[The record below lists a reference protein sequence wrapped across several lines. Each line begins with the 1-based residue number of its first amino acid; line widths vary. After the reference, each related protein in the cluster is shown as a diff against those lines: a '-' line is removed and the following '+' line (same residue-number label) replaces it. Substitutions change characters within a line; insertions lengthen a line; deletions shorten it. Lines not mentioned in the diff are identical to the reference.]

1 MKLKLWV
8 EGKKIRVEC
17 SVFVKKEDFC
27 FALAKSFTITKATCN
42 QREILVQGEDYDLLY
57 RPSMKKY
64 HFTQLQAGELTFWY
78 EGGLEGL
85 WATEQAPEG
94 PYSCLRDEVFAFS
107 TLNGWYPMEFDA
119 DLCEVEVQVGKEWRV
134 IGAEYLEEKDVW
146 LYRQT
151 SEIDCNIIGVCK
163 EKYFI
168 MEDEELSLFFP
179 DERMRDK
186 VEPYYRG
193 YHEIAEFYRSFYG
206 NDKMGKMTLFFL
218 PDIGEDFGGYKRDGL
233 IVFTAVKEDIP
244 SALHHIA
251 HELAHSYAMGAD
263 CYSWEDWL
271 NETHAEWSAL
281 LYELENDEA
290 FFEHCL
296 AKTRKRY
303 GDRKLAL
310 KENGEEHQEFVH
322 EAGVLV
328 YEKIYRR
335 YGADSIRT
343 ILRTFDHLS
352 EKSTAK
358 LLETL
363 TADGEGKLASMIE
376 SYC

>member
-42 QREILVQGEDYDLLY
+42 QREILVQGEDYDLLD
-57 RPSMKKY
+57 RPPMKKY
-64 HFTQLQAGELTFWY
+64 HFTQLQTGELTFWY

-163 EKYFI
+163 EKYFV

-244 SALHHIA
+244 SAIHHIA

-281 LYELENDEA
+281 LYELEKDEA

-296 AKTRKRY
+296 AKTGKRY

-363 TADGEGKLASMIE
+363 TAGGEEKLAYMIE

>member
-17 SVFVKKEDFC
+17 SAFVKKEDFC

>member
-57 RPSMKKY
+57 RPPMKKY
-64 HFTQLQAGELTFWY
+64 HITQLQTGELTFWY

-94 PYSCLRDEVFAFS
+94 PYSCLRNEVFAFS

-163 EKYFI
+163 EKYFV
-168 MEDEELSLFFP
+168 MEDEELSLFFL

-281 LYELENDEA
+281 LYELEKDEA

-296 AKTRKRY
+296 AKTRERY

-363 TADGEGKLASMIE
+363 TADGEGKLACMIE

>member
-17 SVFVKKEDFC
+17 SAFVKKEDFC

-281 LYELENDEA
+281 LYELEKDEA

-335 YGADSIRT
+335 YGEDSIRT

-363 TADGEGKLASMIE
+363 TADGEKKLACMIE
-376 SYC
+376 SCC

>member
-42 QREILVQGEDYDLLY
+42 QKEILVQGEDYDLLY
-57 RPSMKKY
+57 RPPMKKY
-64 HFTQLQAGELTFWY
+64 HFTQLQTGELTFWY

-163 EKYFI
+163 EKYFV
-168 MEDEELSLFFP
+168 MEDEEISLFFP

-281 LYELENDEA
+281 LYELEKDEV

-296 AKTRKRY
+296 AKTRERY

-310 KENGEEHQEFVH
+310 KENGE
-322 EAGVLV
+322 
-328 YEKIYRR
+328 
-335 YGADSIRT
+335 
-343 ILRTFDHLS
+343 
-352 EKSTAK
+352 
-358 LLETL
+358 
-363 TADGEGKLASMIE
+363 
-376 SYC
+376 

>member
-1 MKLKLWV
+1 
-8 EGKKIRVEC
+8 
-17 SVFVKKEDFC
+17 
-27 FALAKSFTITKATCN
+27 
-42 QREILVQGEDYDLLY
+42 
-57 RPSMKKY
+57 
-64 HFTQLQAGELTFWY
+64 
-78 EGGLEGL
+78 
-85 WATEQAPEG
+85 
-94 PYSCLRDEVFAFS
+94 
-107 TLNGWYPMEFDA
+107 
-119 DLCEVEVQVGKEWRV
+119 
-134 IGAEYLEEKDVW
+134 
-146 LYRQT
+146 
-151 SEIDCNIIGVCK
+151 
-163 EKYFI
+163 

-179 DERMRDK
+179 DERMREK

-244 SALHHIA
+244 SARHHIA

-281 LYELENDEA
+281 LYELEKDEA

-296 AKTRKRY
+296 AKTRERY

-363 TADGEGKLASMIE
+363 TADGEGKLACMIE

>member
-57 RPSMKKY
+57 RPPMKKY
-64 HFTQLQAGELTFWY
+64 HFTQLQTDELTFWY

-151 SEIDCNIIGVCK
+151 SEIDCNIIGGCK
-163 EKYFI
+163 EKYFV

-233 IVFTAVKEDIP
+233 IVFTAVKENIP

-281 LYELENDEA
+281 LYELEKDEA

-296 AKTRKRY
+296 AKTRERY

-335 YGADSIRT
+335 YEADSIRT

-363 TADGEGKLASMIE
+363 TADGEGKFACMIE

>member
-42 QREILVQGEDYDLLY
+42 QKEILVQGEDYDLLY
-57 RPSMKKY
+57 CPPMKKY
-64 HFTQLQAGELTFWY
+64 HFTQLQTGELTFWY

-163 EKYFI
+163 EKYFV

-281 LYELENDEA
+281 LYELEKDEA

-296 AKTRKRY
+296 AKTRERY

-363 TADGEGKLASMIE
+363 TADGEKKLACMIE
-376 SYC
+376 SCC

>member
-42 QREILVQGEDYDLLY
+42 QREILIQGEDYDLLY
-57 RPSMKKY
+57 RPPMKKY
-64 HFTQLQAGELTFWY
+64 HFTQLQTGELTFWY

-94 PYSCLRDEVFAFS
+94 PYSCLRDEVFAFN

-163 EKYFI
+163 EKYFV

-218 PDIGEDFGGYKRDGL
+218 PDIGEDFGGDKRDGL
-233 IVFTAVKEDIP
+233 MVFTAVKEDIP

-281 LYELENDEA
+281 LYELEKDEA

-303 GDRKLAL
+303 GNRKLAL

-363 TADGEGKLASMIE
+363 TACGEEKLASMIE

>member
-42 QREILVQGEDYDLLY
+42 QKEILVQGEDYDLLY
-57 RPSMKKY
+57 RPPMKKY
-64 HFTQLQAGELTFWY
+64 HFTQLPTGELTFWY

-163 EKYFI
+163 EKYFV

-281 LYELENDEA
+281 LYELEKDEA

-296 AKTRKRY
+296 AKTRERY

-358 LLETL
+358 LLERL
-363 TADGEGKLASMIE
+363 TADGEKKLACMIE

>member
-17 SVFVKKEDFC
+17 SAFVKKEDFC

-281 LYELENDEA
+281 LYELEKDEA

-296 AKTRKRY
+296 AKTGKRY

-363 TADGEGKLASMIE
+363 TAGGEEKLAYMIE

>member
-57 RPSMKKY
+57 RPPMKKY
-64 HFTQLQAGELTFWY
+64 HFTQLQTGELTFWY

-163 EKYFI
+163 EKYFV

-193 YHEIAEFYRSFYG
+193 YHE

-218 PDIGEDFGGYKRDGL
+218 PDIGEDCGGYKRDGL

-271 NETHAEWSAL
+271 NETHAEWNAL
-281 LYELENDEA
+281 LYELEKDEA
-290 FFEHCL
+290 FFECCL
-296 AKTRKRY
+296 TKTRERY

-322 EAGVLV
+322 EVGVLV

-363 TADGEGKLASMIE
+363 TACGEEKLACMIE